1 MTIIAL
7 SSLILILILVGLWE
21 YQTHQIV
28 LSRLPN
34 RIHVNGSRGK
44 SSVVRLIAA
53 GLRAGGYKTIA
64 KVTGTSPR
72 LIDENGKDRI
82 IHRLRS
88 ASIGEQLRL
97 MRMVSKKKPDY
108 IVIECMAVQPEYQW
122 ISEHK
127 MIRSNIGV
135 ITNIRPDH
143 VDEMG
148 YNINDITRSLCNTI
162 PNSGTL
168 ISTKVT
174 TANIIKQKASE
185 YNTNVLFTSE
195 ADISTD
201 LMDKFSYLEH
211 RENVALALKV
221 CSLAGIDK
229 DVALNGM
236 TSAQPD
242 PGALHIWKI
251 GTTKKNI
258 FFINAFA
265 ANDPESTYRI
275 WTMLKTKVSNAN
287 IAIFLNT
294 RSDRLYRTLQMVE
307 LVLTKLNPHLF
318 IVRGDNLP
326 DLSKFN
332 NNLKCKVIT
341 FTNSSKPNQVIE
353 YINSLNNEYI
363 MGIGN
368 MVGWGESFIKKI
380 KKIKIND

>member
-1 MTIIAL
+1 MTAL
-7 SSLILILILVGLWE
+7 ALGSLILLLILFGIWE

-72 LIDENGKDRI
+72 VIDEHGKDRI

-88 ASIGEQLRL
+88 PSIGEQLRL
-97 MRMVSKKKPDY
+97 MRIISREKPDY
-108 IVIECMAVQPEYQW
+108 LVMECMAVQPDYQW
-122 ISEHK
+122 VSEHK
-127 MIRSNIGV
+127 MVRSHIGV

-148 YNINDITRSLCNTI
+148 HSVEDITRSLCNSI
-162 PNSGTL
+162 PEEGIL
-168 ISTKVT
+168 VT
-174 TANIIKQKASE
+174 TMGPTSDIIKQKANDNNSE
-185 YNTNVLFTSE
+185 VLFTTGT
-195 ADISTD
+195 DISQE
-201 LMDKFSYLEH
+201 LIQEFSYLEH
-211 RENVALALKV
+211 NENIALALKI
-221 CSLAGIDK
+221 CDLAGIDQEI
-229 DVALNGM
+229 ALKGM

-251 GTTKKNI
+251 KGKENHN

-265 ANDPESTYRI
+265 ANDPESTYQI
-275 WTMLKTKVSNAN
+275 WKMLKEKVGRGN

-294 RSDRLYRTLQMVE
+294 RSDRRYRTSQMAE
-307 LVLTKLNPHLF
+307 LVFKKIKPHLL
-318 IVRGDNLP
+318 IVKGDNLP
-326 DLSKFN
+326 DFSKFE
-332 NNLKCKVIT
+332 
-341 FTNSSKPNQVIE
+341 NSKNCRIE
-353 YINSLNNEYI
+353 KFSESTEPKELIQFISSLDNEHI

-368 MVGWGESFIKKI
+368 MVGWGEAFMNELKEKR
-380 KKIKIND
+380 IND